1 MKSPKAAGGFPAIW
15 YAYKKSW
22 EAGGPIRMWRAMR
35 SKNACKTCALGMGG
49 QKGGMVNESGHFPE
63 VCKKS
68 LQAMTAD
75 MAGRVE
81 SDFFETYD
89 FEQMRSMSPRE
100 LESAGRIVQPLYAGP
115 LDDRY
120 REISW
125 GDAMEKVGGRF
136 AETRPD
142 RSFFYFSGRS
152 SNEAA
157 FLLQL
162 VARLYGTNNVNNCS
176 YYCHQAS
183 GVGLASITGSGT
195 ATVSLAD
202 VDECDTVFLIG
213 GNPASNHPRFM
224 RTLMD
229 LKRRGGTVVVVN
241 PMREL
246 GLERFKVPS
255 DARSL
260 LFGTTIAD
268 HYLQPRIGADI
279 AVLLGLGKVVLDRD
293 AADEDF
299 IKAHTEGGREF
310 RDLLESTSWEQIET
324 ESGVSRA
331 DLEAAG
337 DAYVRSKRTMF
348 VWTMGITHHTFG
360 VQNVQAIGALALMRG
375 MVGRPGCGL
384 LPLRGHS
391 NVQGIGSMGVVPNLK
406 EKVLENLE
414 SHFGVTLPVEP
425 GLDTMACIERAHAGE
440 IDAALCLGGNLFGSN
455 PDAGFASQALSRV
468 GLMVHLSTTLNTGHC
483 YGLGRETLVLPVR
496 ARDEE
501 DQATTQES
509 MFNYV
514 RISEGGPERHE
525 GPRSEVEL
533 IADLAERI
541 APGGPVD
548 WKEMRQHAS
557 IRKAIARIVPG
568 YESMGGV
575 DDGRKEFTIGNR
587 VFHES
592 SFSTRSG
599 RAMFHANPIP
609 RMDLHEDELLLMT
622 VRSEGQF
629 NTVVYEEED
638 LYRGQERRDV
648 VLMNSEDMRARG
660 IEPDQMVE
668 VTTEIGSMRV
678 RARPF
683 DIAPRCACMYY
694 PEVNRIVPR
703 AVDGR
708 SRTPAFKA
716 VRILIETVESPN
728 GNDQAGFGA
737 TSE

>member
-1 MKSPKAAGGFPAIW
+1 MKRPKAGGGFPAIW
-15 YAYKKSW
+15 YTIKKSW
-22 EAGGPIRMWRAMR
+22 EAGGLWRMWRALR

-75 MAGRVE
+75 MAGRIE
-81 SDFFETYD
+81 PGFFETYGL
-89 FEQMRSMSPRE
+89 EQMRAMSPRE
-100 LESAGRIVQPLYAGP
+100 LESAGRIVHPLYSGP

-125 GDAMEKVGGRF
+125 DEAMEKVGATF
-136 AETRPD
+136 AATPPD

-152 SNEAA
+152 SNEAG

-183 GVGLASITGSGT
+183 GVGLSSVTGSGT
-195 ATVSLAD
+195 ATVTLAD
-202 VDECDTVFLIG
+202 VDECDTIFLIG

-255 DARSL
+255 DPRSL

-268 HYLQPRIGADI
+268 QYLQPRIGSDI
-279 AVLLGLGKVVLDRD
+279 AVLLGIGKVVLERD
-293 AADEDF
+293 AADVEF
-299 IKAHTEGGREF
+299 IKAHTEDGRAF
-310 RDLLESTSWEQIET
+310 RELLEATTWEEIEA
-324 ESGVSRA
+324 ESGLARSDIERA
-331 DLEAAG
+331 GE
-337 DAYVRSKRTMF
+337 AYVRSARTMF

-360 VQNVQAIGALALMRG
+360 VQNVQTIGALALMRG

-391 NVQGIGSMGVVPNLK
+391 NVQGMGSLGVVPKLK
-406 EKVLENLE
+406 DQVFANLE
-414 SHFGVTLPVEP
+414 SHFGVQLPTAP
-425 GLDTMACIERAHAGE
+425 GLDTMACMERAAAGE
-440 IDAALCLGGNLFGSN
+440 IDAAFCLGGNLFGSN
-455 PDAGFASQALSRV
+455 PDAAFASRALREV
-468 GLMVHLSTTLNTGHC
+468 GLLVHLSTTLNTGHC
-483 YGLGRETLVLPVR
+483 CGLGRENIILPVQ

-501 DQATTQES
+501 SQATTQES

-514 RISEGGPERHE
+514 RVSDGGPARYE
-525 GPRSEVEL
+525 GPRSEVEV

-541 APGGPVD
+541 APDAPVD
-548 WKEMRQHAS
+548 WVEMREHAS
-557 IRKAIARIVPG
+557 IRSAIARIVPG
-568 YESMGGV
+568 FESMAGV
-575 DDGRKEFTIGNR
+575 NDGKREFTIPNR
-587 VFHES
+587 VFHEPT
-592 SFSTRSG
+592 FPTESG
-599 RAMFHANPIP
+599 RARFHANPIP
-609 RMDLHEDELLLMT
+609 KMDLHEDELLLMT

-648 VLMNSEDMRARG
+648 VLMNPEDMRARG
-660 IEPDQMVE
+660 IEPDQEVE
-668 VTTEIGSMRV
+668 VTSEIDSMRV

-683 DIAPRCACMYY
+683 DIARRCACMYY
-694 PEVNRIVPR
+694 PEANRIVPR
-703 AVDGR
+703 AVDGA
-708 SRTPAFKA
+708 SKTPGFKA
-716 VRILIETVESPN
+716 VRVLVEVCQPV
-728 GNDQAGFGA
+728 
-737 TSE
+737 